1 MKNTNRFA
9 LVATLALSAIA
20 AQAGQDFTSDHYPP
34 EQASRSTLTR
44 AQVVSDY
51 KAAQANGSLPSE
63 QHYLDYPNNA
73 QQRQSTLTRNEV
85 RNEAIAQMK
94 DGGLSYGG

>member
-51 KAAQANGSLPSE
+51 KAAQASGSLPSE
-63 QHYLDYPNNA
+63 QHYADYPNNV
-73 QQRQSTLTRNEV
+73 QQRRVDVFRADLHLCDENV
-85 RNEAIAQMK
+85 
-94 DGGLSYGG
+94 